1 MNKEEKPT
9 IPNLFSFATSELSQ
23 DAFFAWLM
31 SWADPFYEK
40 FDDSLHVVAQNFI
53 RLLLDDEKFETK
65 KISIKSQSNN
75 IDLLA
80 EINNDTILI
89 IEDKIDTS
97 VHDDQLNR
105 YRKIVEE
112 EYKTK
117 ELKFS
122 YIKIIDE
129 PNLVKKNIE
138 SKERYKYI
146 SRRDL
151 IDCLN
156 TYKGENQILKDY
168 LEHISKIEEATQVY
182 KTKPISEWGWD
193 GWKGFYKA
201 LEDAVNYKEPEW
213 GYVPNATGG
222 FLGFWWYFTDIPEGK
237 IYLQFEGKDD
247 LRIKVYHDKDNTK
260 YISTHKEFR
269 EKVYGII
276 KKKLGDIKPDRFGTG
291 KTMTVAVIRD
301 IDIKSKLINLKE
313 FIKEYEKIVDDIAL
327 ELNKNVIAS

>member
-53 RLLLDDEKFETK
+53 RLLLDEEKFETK

-117 ELKFS
+117 ELKFA

-129 PNLVKKNIE
+129 PNLVKKKIE
-138 SKERYKYI
+138 SKEKCKYI

-156 TYKGENQILKDY
+156 TYKGENRILKDY

-182 KTKPISEWGWD
+182 KTKPISEWGND

-201 LEDAVNYKEPEW
+201 LEDAVNDKEPKW
-213 GYVPNATGG
+213 GYVPNETGG

-237 IYLQFEGKDD
+237 IYLQFEEKDD
-247 LRIKVYHDKDNTK
+247 LRIKVYHTNP
-260 YISTHKEFR
+260 ISTHTVFR
-269 EKVYGII
+269 NNIYDII
-276 KKKLGDIKPDRFGTG
+276 KNKLGDIKPKRFGTG
-291 KTMTVAVIRD
+291 ETMTVAVIRD

-313 FIKEYEKIVDDIAL
+313 FIKEYEKIVDDIAS